1 MREMPVCAI
10 EMVRQIRAALAPFFP
25 IGTKH
30 EVINNQLTAAIEEI
44 RQSLLAV
51 CSIENVLLFHL
62 NPWQF
67 APMAAHFVTQ
77 SCQLFFPRQQI
88 LACDEP
94 LSF

>member
-1 MREMPVCAI
+1 MRQVPVRAVK
-10 EMVRQIRAALAPFFP
+10 MVGQIRAALATFLP
-25 IGTKH
+25 IGTEH
-30 EVINNQLTAAIEEI
+30 EVINNQLTAALEEI

-51 CSIENVLLFHL
+51 WSIESVLLFHL

-88 LACDEP
+88 LACDEL